1 MKMTLT
7 PMDINNKEFKKGVM
21 GYKVDE
27 VDEFLDEVV
36 ENYEELY
43 KDNALLKEKLTALN
57 EQLEHYTKIETTI
70 QNTLVLAQNAADQ
83 AKNSSEKEAEM
94 LIKNANETAQ
104 KILDKAHND
113 VVQINAEYEKTK
125 QEFVKFRT
133 TFRNFMNT
141 QMETFDNL
149 EKDVNKNYSITTPIE
164 EEDEVEE
171 IKNEQIENPFKEIDE
186 SVLSNEVDEVKSF
199 FANKEKEDL

>member
-7 PMDINNKEFKKGVM
+7 PLDINNKEFKKGVM

-27 VDEFLDEVV
+27 VDEFLDEIV

-43 KDNALLKEKLTALN
+43 KDNSYLKEKITTLN
-57 EQLEHYTKIETTI
+57 EQIEHYTKIENTI
-70 QNTLVLAQNAADQ
+70 QNTLLLAQNAADQ

-94 LIKNANETAQ
+94 LVKNANETAQ

-113 VVQINAEYEKTK
+113 VVQINSEYEKIK
-125 QEFVKFRT
+125 QEFVKFKT

-141 QMETFDNL
+141 QLETFENL
-149 EKDVNKNYSITTPIE
+149 DKDISKNYAITTPVE
-164 EEDEVEE
+164 EETKVEE
-171 IKNEQIENPFKEIDE
+171 IKVEQATTIFKEIDD
-186 SVLSNEVDEVKSF
+186 SVLSNEVDEVKNF
-199 FANKEKEDL
+199 FATQDNDN